1 MPVCVCVC
9 FGMWHTF
16 VFCFCPSFF
25 VIFLYTRKCSC
36 VWSPEEY
43 LILRV
48 VSGRSSLFV
57 FAACVL
63 AKGQS
68 FPPHVLLSCN
78 IGLCQS
84 SLSLSTSLFRCHFL
98 FFPSLMYTPVTLSV
112 SRSPISFPLSTSR
125 ILLILFPFTS
135 SFVYPVHVS
144 SFSLACCAFR
154 PASGEMSFSLE
165 ASIDQA
171 SGFSHCFLELSNK
184 SHCYR
189 TERDNKTSKCWEN
202 LINNGDI
209 ITGYPLI
216 WFTLSITL
224 FSA

>member
-1 MPVCVCVC
+1 MCVFWHVAHFCVL
-9 FGMWHTF
+9 FL
-16 VFCFCPSFF
+16 SF
-25 VIFLYTRKCSC
+25 LLCD
-36 VWSPEEY
+36 
-43 LILRV
+43 
-48 VSGRSSLFV
+48 LFV
-57 FAACVL
+57 HEKVFLCLVSWRVSDSTCSVRALVVVRFRSLCTCERPII
-63 AKGQS
+63 S
-68 FPPHVLLSCN
+68 PHVLLSCN

-135 SFVYPVHVS
+135 SFVCPVHVS